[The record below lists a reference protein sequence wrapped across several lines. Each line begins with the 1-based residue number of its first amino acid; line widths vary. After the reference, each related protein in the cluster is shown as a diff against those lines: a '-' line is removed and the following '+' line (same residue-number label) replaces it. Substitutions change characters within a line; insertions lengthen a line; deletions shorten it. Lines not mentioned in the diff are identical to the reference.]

1 MIVRAG
7 IGMDCGPHGTCA
19 ASGQPGVAGHCVCD
33 EGYDGAGCD
42 VLTGP
47 CADGSY
53 TTLGDDNAWCAAH
66 TERHKK
72 HSTRHSRFNFI
83 F

>member
-1 MIVRAG
+1 MRDRAG
-7 IGMDCGPHGTCA
+7 IGVDCGPHGTCA

-53 TTLGDDNAWCAAH
+53 ITLGDDNAWYAAH
-66 TERHKK
+66 TQRTQAAHRTTD
-72 HSTRHSRFNFI
+72 SILNP
-83 F
+83 